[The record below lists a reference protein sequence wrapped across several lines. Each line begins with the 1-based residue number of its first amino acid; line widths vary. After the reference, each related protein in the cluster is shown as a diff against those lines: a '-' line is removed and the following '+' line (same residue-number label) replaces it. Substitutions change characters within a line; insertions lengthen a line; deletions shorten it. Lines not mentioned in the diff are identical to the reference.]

1 MSGEM
6 IAILGAILGAQ
17 LLLLLG
23 VILLWLKK
31 PTPDAG
37 AQAAQERLAAA
48 LGAMPAELRAELAQR
63 LPELSREISA
73 FAVEQAKLLSAQEKS
88 LLQSL
93 ATAREQAAEQA
104 ANLRRDQATNTAEA
118 KQALEAVRT
127 TLAEGVGKQAAALA
141 EEMTRT
147 RDLMDARLKELR
159 EGNESKLAEIQKSVN
174 EQLQSAVEKQMNESF
189 NRVIDQFTA
198 VQKAMGDVQ
207 AVTAQI
213 GDIKRLFGNVKT
225 RGGWG
230 EAQVK
235 ALLEDILPP
244 GAFETNAKVR
254 EGSADAVEFAIIMPS
269 GQDGKVLLP
278 VDAKFPVE
286 DYERLLA
293 AWEAAD
299 PVAEA
304 AARRGLENRV
314 RGEAQKISSKYIC
327 PPATT
332 DFAVLYLPTESLYAE
347 VARIPGL
354 IDNVGREQRVLILGP
369 SLLPAMLRT
378 IQLGYVNLALSKN
391 AEGVK
396 DLLAATKNEMQKM
409 DEVLT
414 SLGKQVGTVSNT
426 IGRAQTRTR
435 AIARKLRGV
444 ESMPDETARAL
455 LAVDDDPQDDEDDA

>member
-1 MSGEM
+1 MSGET
-6 IAILGAILGAQ
+6 IVILGAQ

-23 VILLWLKK
+23 VVLLWLRK
-31 PTPDAG
+31 PPADTATQEKL
-37 AQAAQERLAAA
+37 AALQAAI
-48 LGAMPAELRAELAQR
+48 PAELRAELAQR

-73 FAVEQAKLLSAQEKS
+73 FAVEQGKLLAGQEKS

-93 ATAREQAAEQA
+93 STSREQAAEHA
-104 ANLRRDQATNTAEA
+104 ASLRRDQAANTAEA
-118 KQALEAVRT
+118 RQALEAVRT
-127 TLAEGVGKQAAALA
+127 TLAEGVGKQGTALA

-159 EGNESKLAEIQKSVN
+159 EGNEKKLAEIQASVN
-174 EQLQSAVEKQMNESF
+174 EQLAGAVEKQMNESF

-230 EAQVK
+230 ETQVK
-235 ALLEDILPP
+235 AMLDDILPE
-244 GAFETNAKVR
+244 GSYEVNVRLR
-254 EGSADAVEFAIIMPS
+254 EGSSDAVEFCVVMPVQGS
-269 GQDGKVLLP
+269 ERVLLP

-286 DYERLLA
+286 DFERLLA

-299 PVAEA
+299 PVAET
-304 AARRGLENRV
+304 AARKSLELRI
-314 RGEAQKISSKYIC
+314 RSEAQKIAQKYIC
-327 PPATT
+327 PPRTVE
-332 DFAVLYLPTESLYAE
+332 FGVMYLPTEGLYAE

-354 IDNVGREQRVLILGP
+354 IDDIGRNHRVLVLGP
-369 SLLPAMLRT
+369 TLLPALLRT
-378 IQLGYVNLALSKN
+378 IQLGHVTLALSKN

-396 DLLAATKNEMQKM
+396 DLLAATKSEMQKM
-409 DEVLT
+409 DDVLG
-414 SLGKQVGTVSNT
+414 SLSKQVGTVTTT
-426 IGRAQTRTR
+426 IGKAQTRTR

-444 ESMPDETARAL
+444 DAMPDEAARAL
-455 LAVDDDPQDDEDDA
+455 IGVDEGPDEENEAP

>member
-1 MSGEM
+1 MSGET
-6 IAILGAILGAQ
+6 IAILGAQ

-23 VILLWLKK
+23 VVVLWMRK
-31 PTPDAG
+31 PPADTATQEKL
-37 AQAAQERLAAA
+37 AALQAAL
-48 LGAMPAELRAELAQR
+48 PAELRAELAQR

-73 FAVEQAKLLSAQEKS
+73 FAVEQGKLLAGQEKS

-93 ATAREQAAEQA
+93 ATSREQAADQA
-104 ANLRRDQATNTAEA
+104 ATLRRDQAANTAEA

-127 TLAEGVGKQAAALA
+127 TLAEGVGKQAGALA

-159 EGNESKLAEIQKSVN
+159 EGNEKKLAEIQASVN
-174 EQLQSAVEKQMNESF
+174 EQLAGAVEKQMNESF

-230 EAQVK
+230 ETQVK
-235 ALLEDILPP
+235 AMLDDILPE
-244 GAFETNAKVR
+244 GSYEVNVRLR
-254 EGSADAVEFAIIMPS
+254 EGSSDAVEFCVVMPVQGS
-269 GQDGKVLLP
+269 ERVLLP

-286 DYERLLA
+286 DFERLLA

-304 AARRGLENRV
+304 AARRALELRI
-314 RGEAQKISSKYIC
+314 RSEAQKIAQKYIC
-327 PPATT
+327 PPRTVE
-332 DFAVLYLPTESLYAE
+332 FGVMYLPTEGLYAE

-354 IDNVGREQRVLILGP
+354 IDDIGRNHRVLVLGP
-369 SLLPAMLRT
+369 TLLPALLRT
-378 IQLGYVNLALSKN
+378 IQLGHVTLALSKN
-391 AEGVK
+391 AESVK
-396 DLLAATKNEMQKM
+396 DLLAATKSEMQKM
-409 DEVLT
+409 DEVLG
-414 SLGKQVGTVSNT
+414 SLGKQVGTVTNT
-426 IGRAQTRTR
+426 IGKAQTRTR
-435 AIARKLRGV
+435 AIARKLRAV
-444 ESMPDETARAL
+444 EAMPEDAARAL
-455 LAVDDDPQDDEDDA
+455 LAVDDGPEEEDEP

>member
-1 MSGEM
+1 MSGET
-6 IAILGAILGAQ
+6 IAILGAQ

-23 VILLWLKK
+23 VVVLWMRK
-31 PTPDAG
+31 PPADTATQEKL
-37 AQAAQERLAAA
+37 AALQAAL
-48 LGAMPAELRAELAQR
+48 PAELRAELAQR

-73 FAVEQAKLLSAQEKS
+73 FAVEQGKLLAGQEKS

-93 ATAREQAAEQA
+93 ATSREQAADQA
-104 ANLRRDQATNTAEA
+104 ATLRRDQAASTAEA

-127 TLAEGVGKQAAALA
+127 TLAEGVGKQAGALA

-159 EGNESKLAEIQKSVN
+159 EGNEKKLAEIQASVN
-174 EQLQSAVEKQMNESF
+174 EQLAGAVEKQMNESF

-230 EAQVK
+230 ETQVK
-235 ALLEDILPP
+235 AMLDDILPE
-244 GAFETNAKVR
+244 GSYEVNVRLR
-254 EGSADAVEFAIIMPS
+254 EGSSDAVEFCVVMPVQGS
-269 GQDGKVLLP
+269 ERVLLP

-286 DYERLLA
+286 DFERLLA

-304 AARRGLENRV
+304 AARRALELRI
-314 RGEAQKISSKYIC
+314 RSEAQKIAQKYIC
-327 PPATT
+327 PPRTVE
-332 DFAVLYLPTESLYAE
+332 FGVMYLPTEGLYAE

-354 IDNVGREQRVLILGP
+354 IDDIGRNHRVLVLGP
-369 SLLPAMLRT
+369 TLLPALLRT
-378 IQLGYVNLALSKN
+378 IQLGHVTLALSKN
-391 AEGVK
+391 AESVK
-396 DLLAATKNEMQKM
+396 DLLAATKSEMQKM
-409 DEVLT
+409 DEVLG
-414 SLGKQVGTVSNT
+414 SLGKQVGTVTNT
-426 IGRAQTRTR
+426 IGKAQTRTR
-435 AIARKLRGV
+435 AIARKLRAV
-444 ESMPDETARAL
+444 EAMPEDAARAL
-455 LAVDDDPQDDEDDA
+455 LAVDDGPEEEDEP